1 MDTLLRKKNKKLFHK
16 LIAYGKRNLY
26 NDDYLKML
34 IEFWQLPENEI
45 EGDILYA
52 RYALA
57 HGSYTVAIEYGEKAF
72 SKRKINWELWCILRD
87 AYYAIGEVEK
97 ALLFAAFA
105 DKFYKEPVLLDI
117 PKSRLENALDIFS
130 LGMGD
135 GIYAP
140 VAFYRMKMGAD
151 GVKPVC
157 SLFAGEFLPEIE
169 SEGKYRTFAAAY
181 TEVELQDD
189 KGRLME
195 HIKEVPAMS
204 NISGA
209 DMTYDLIK
217 VANMGKKCSIPVDDT
232 NVVVGLVGNCVHQ
245 QVNFRGRKEESLS
258 YLGKWGTTF
267 FRLDET
273 TEISSSD
280 NILCTAPVVL
290 KHSSQRCKVV
300 LNILLDGMC
309 WRAIQENNYELVPN
323 ILRFFKKGVIFSNHY
338 SVSEYTYPSL
348 ATIETGLYPYN
359 SQIFNPKASH
369 SLNREYITLSERM
382 HNLGYYCVNIMGD
395 SAGSYNG
402 IMRGYDRMIVN
413 CCGGNPIYIGM
424 ERTLNHLDAFSETD
438 QFIFL
443 HVADTHLWTAHN
455 YQLPLSTQTKLTLR
469 ERSLKEEE
477 KKTSVYLPQRAM
489 YIHWNEQGIKNCDA
503 HLARLFDYLEKNY
516 NEDEFLISVYSDHG
530 SPIYDKKNYVLSYH
544 HNSASFMMR
553 GRNVPEL
560 GFVDELTSAVDIYPT
575 LGNCLGFSYSN
586 IDGNLPAA
594 FGGQSREYVVS
605 MSVYPRS
612 IFMMCIRTQD
622 YECRAESVEILD
634 EDGRVDLTDMKV
646 SIYKRDSWEEVHDE
660 SVKEY
665 FRSILDRETRMIDN
679 YGTQWPAMRAA
690 RPEWFDEREKNG
702 KHK

>member
-1 MDTLLRKKNKKLFHK
+1 MDTLARKKNKKLFHK
-16 LIAYGKRNLY
+16 LIAYGKRNIY
-26 NDDYLKML
+26 NDDYLRKL

-57 HGSYTVAIEYGEKAF
+57 HGSYAVAIEYGEKAF
-72 SKRKINWELWCILRD
+72 SKRKVNWELWCILRD
-87 AYYAIGEVEK
+87 AYYAVGEVEK

-117 PKSRLENALDIFS
+117 PKNRLENALDIFS
-130 LGMGD
+130 LGMGE

-140 VAFYRMKMGAD
+140 VALSRMKMGTE
-151 GVKPVC
+151 GVKSVC
-157 SLFAGEFLPEIE
+157 SLFAGEFLPAIE
-169 SEGKYRTFAAAY
+169 PEGKYRTFAAAY

-189 KGRLME
+189 KGKLME
-195 HIKEVPAMS
+195 HIKGVPAMS
-204 NISGA
+204 AISGA

-217 VANMGKKCSIPVDDT
+217 VADVGKRYSIPVEDASI
-232 NVVVGLVGNCVHQ
+232 VVGLIGNSIHQ
-245 QVNFRGRKEESLS
+245 QIDFHGRTDGALS
-258 YLGKWGTTF
+258 YLGKWATTF

-273 TEISSSD
+273 TEISSPY

-309 WRAIQENNYELVPN
+309 WKAIQEKDYELVPN

-359 SQIFNPKASH
+359 SQIFSPKASH
-369 SLNREYITLSERM
+369 KLNREYITLSERM
-382 HNLGYYCVNIMGD
+382 HDLGYYCVNIMGD

-413 CCGGNPIYIGM
+413 CCSDNPIYRGM
-424 ERTLNHLDAFSETD
+424 ERTINHLDAFGETD

-443 HVADTHLWTAHN
+443 HVSDTHLWTVHD
-455 YQLPLSTQTKLTLR
+455 YQLPLTTQTKLTLK
-469 ERSLKEEE
+469 ERSLREEE
-477 KKTSVYLPQRAM
+477 KKTSVFLPQRSM
-489 YIHWNEQGIKNCDA
+489 YIHWNEQGIKSCDV

-516 NEDEFLISVYSDHG
+516 DEDEYLVAVYSDHG
-530 SPIYDKKNYVLSYH
+530 SPIYDKKNYVLSYRQ
-544 HNSASFMMR
+544 NSAAFMLR
-553 GRNVPEL
+553 GHNVPAR
-560 GFVDELTSAVDIYPT
+560 GFVDELSSAVDIYPI
-575 LGNCLGFSYSN
+575 LGKCLGFEFTD
-586 IDGNLPAA
+586 IDGNLPSV

-605 MSVYPRS
+605 MSIHPGS
-612 IFMMCIRTQD
+612 IFMICIRTKD
-622 YECRAESVEILD
+622 YECRGESVEILD
-634 EDGRVDLTDMKV
+634 EDGRVDLSDMKV

-660 SVKEY
+660 ALSKY
-665 FRSILDRETRMIDN
+665 FLRILAKETRMVDN
-679 YGTQWPAMRAA
+679 FGTQWPAMRAA
-690 RPEWFDEREKNG
+690 RPEWFDERRKNG
-702 KHK
+702 SDK